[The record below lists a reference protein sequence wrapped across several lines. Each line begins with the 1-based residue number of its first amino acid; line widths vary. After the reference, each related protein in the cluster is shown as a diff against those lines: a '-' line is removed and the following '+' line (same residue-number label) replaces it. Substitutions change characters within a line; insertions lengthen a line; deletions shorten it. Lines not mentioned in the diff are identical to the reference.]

1 MGAVGEDAAGGEGGD
16 GFGHMHTAMA
26 APGGVAPASP
36 PVSMMV
42 PDYALFGEI
51 MPYAEGFLDSLVL
64 AHKMVKM

>member
-1 MGAVGEDAAGGEGGD
+1 
-16 GFGHMHTAMA
+16 
-26 APGGVAPASP
+26 
-36 PVSMMV
+36 MMV